1 MSEQTESLD
10 LDPRASLIEDL
21 LSRQD
26 DVIRQLEELDE
37 QLMATI
43 ETIRPSQDKS
53 ETAAVDSL
61 QEDPVRKA
69 A

>member
-61 QEDPVRKA
+61 QEDPVSKA